1 MCIRDRLKHLRRA
14 PVPRLSL
21 AGGFGKISKLA
32 AGHLDLHSR
41 SSSVDLPL
49 LALEAAALGASE
61 ALQAAM
67 RAANTSQRA
76 LALALAA
83 GLPLG
88 ERVCAQARARARAV
102 LPSEV
107 AVEIWATDRE
117 GQPVGHAG
125 FA

>member
-1 MCIRDRLKHLRRA
+1 M
-14 PVPRLSL
+14 
-21 AGGFGKISKLA
+21 
-32 AGHLDLHSR
+32 
-41 SSSVDLPL
+41 